1 MKEDEDKSKSVLFL
15 AATNHPWHLDTAMI
29 RRLEKRIYI
38 PLPDEEGREQMIRKH
53 LEKEVVDDKID
64 HKELVAL
71 TKGYSGSD
79 MTQVMK
85 NAAYMPLREM
95 FDMLKKEGLNP
106 KDYVNNVELKKIKHT
121 HIIKSIKN
129 TKKTVQQEDIEK
141 YNQWF
146 KKQGSL

>member
-1 MKEDEDKSKSVLFL
+1 
-15 AATNHPWHLDTAMI
+15 
-29 RRLEKRIYI
+29 
-38 PLPDEEGREQMIRKH
+38 
-53 LEKEVVDDKID
+53 
-64 HKELVAL
+64 
-71 TKGYSGSD
+71 

-106 KDYVNNVELKKIKHT
+106 KDYVNNEELKKIKHE